1 MEQNIVL
8 IVDDD
13 EQMRLLLI
21 EIMAHLNLRLLAA
34 QRGDQA
40 LQLARQYQP
49 DLILLDVMMP
59 DMDGFEVCR
68 LLRDDPKLAQIPV
81 VMITG
86 LHDREAKLRGF
97 EAGADEFITKPFD
110 PGELQA
116 RINTVLRLNRYR
128 RLLNEQARV
137 NAERARFE
145 WVVEKSDNAY
155 LIINRNDQ
163 IVYANPRAR
172 IYLGL
177 GADEP
182 LAQPFRALAAHRY
195 RLAPPEAWENWPDS
209 TDLQRFLVHPETL
222 RSAEQWL
229 SVETAVVHPVDDQIV
244 VTIRDVTA
252 QITAQRD
259 MWTFHT
265 VISHKLRTPLVSII
279 GGLNILHDNMDQIDR
294 AIARNIASIALSGA
308 HRLQH
313 AIDDILHYVR
323 SPGDAHHM
331 DTCTVFDLPTLLSSL
346 SQDLGMQTVSVY
358 LDPALDTR
366 RLRISRR
373 SLEVVLRELCENA
386 IKFHPNHSPG
396 VTVRVDAD
404 LARDQ
409 VRLIFCDDGIHLP
422 PDQLRKVWQPYYQAE
437 RSFTGQVE
445 GMGLGLAQVARV
457 ILAVGG
463 SYQMRNRP
471 DRPGICVELRIPFAE
486 EQAQGSV
493 IGLTELSS

>member
-1 MEQNIVL
+1 MEQSTVL

-13 EQMRLLLI
+13 EQMRSLLI
-21 EIMAHLNLRLLAA
+21 ETITPFNLRLLTA

-40 LQLARQYQP
+40 LQLARQHQP
-49 DLILLDVMMP
+49 DLILLDVMLP

-68 LLRDDPKLAQIPV
+68 LLRDEPLLAQIPI

-86 LHDREAKLRGF
+86 LHDRDAKLRGF

-110 PGELQA
+110 IGELQA

-128 RLLNEQARV
+128 QLLREQARV

-145 WVVEKSDNAY
+145 WVVEESDNAY
-155 LIINRNDQ
+155 LIVDQNDR
-163 IVYANPRAR
+163 IVYLNARAR
-172 IYLGL
+172 DYLGL
-177 GADEP
+177 AYNE
-182 LAQPFRALAAHRY
+182 QPDQTFCALAAQRY
-195 RLAPPEAWENWPDS
+195 RLEPPEAWEHWPAA
-209 TDLQRFLVHPETL
+209 TDLKRFLIHPETL

-229 SVETAVVHPVDDQIV
+229 SVETASIHTGDDQIV

-279 GGLNILHDNMDQIDR
+279 GGLNILYDNMEQIDR
-294 AIARNIASIALSGA
+294 TIARNIAAIALSGA
-308 HRLQH
+308 HRLQS

-323 SPGDAHHM
+323 SPGDAYHV
-331 DTCTVFDLPTLLSSL
+331 DTCTVFDLPTMMSNL
-346 SQDLGMQTVSVY
+346 SQELGLQTVSLA
-358 LDPALDTR
+358 LDPALDSR
-366 RLRISRR
+366 RLHISRR

-386 IKFHPNHSPG
+386 IKFHPHHTPTL
-396 VTVRVDAD
+396 TVQVEAD
-404 LARDQ
+404 LKNNQ
-409 VRLIFCDDGIHLP
+409 VRLIVCDDGIHLP

-445 GMGLGLAQVARV
+445 GMGLGLAQVARIV
-457 ILAVGG
+457 LAVGG
-463 SYQMRNRP
+463 SCQMRNRS
-471 DRPGICVELRIPFAE
+471 DRPGICVELRLPFAE
-486 EQAQGSV
+486 EQTPSV
-493 IGLTELSS
+493 SAGIAGLSS